1 MMKGLKTMIKEH
13 ICSTCLLRQ
22 CCIRNLVRSVEMKK
36 QLKRPAKPFNK
47 QRQSALPVV
56 KIAHKVCKDIMLTI
70 GTRPPES
77 GGILLGPVGT
87 SDVTD
92 FFFDDGGNC
101 TGSTYS
107 PDCVTLRQKMKAEW
121 LPAGIDMKGFVHSH
135 PGSFDRLSDGDLAY
149 INKSLDKN
157 KEDKMFV
164 APIVIPSEFRL
175 RPLVVLRDKPRI
187 AREARFEYF

>member
-1 MMKGLKTMIKEH
+1 MITKEH
-13 ICSTCLLRQ
+13 ICSTCLLYQ
-22 CCIRNLVRSVEMKK
+22 SCIRNLGKLVEKK
-36 QLKRPAKPFNK
+36 KRLKRPVKQFNK
-47 QRQSALPVV
+47 RRESALPMV

-70 GTRPPES
+70 GTRAPES
-77 GGILLGPVGT
+77 GGILLGPIGT

-92 FFFDDGGNC
+92 FFFDTDGDC
-101 TGSTYS
+101 TRSTYS
-107 PDCVTLRQKMKAEW
+107 PDCVTLRRKMKDEW

-135 PGSFDRLSDGDLAY
+135 PGSFDSLSAGDLAY
-149 INKSLDKN
+149 INRSLDKN

-187 AREARFEYF
+187 ACEARFEYF